1 MIDTIPE
8 KNLPYHHIYTDK
20 VLICLQFT
28 EHWSYTRTSEK
39 NYSSTKPFNA
49 HSQLINLNCKQIN
62 IYMRFNYVF

>member
-39 NYSSTKPFNA
+39 TIQAQSHLMHI
-49 HSQLINLNCKQIN
+49 HS
-62 IYMRFNYVF
+62 